1 MTIGIQSLYMIDKIW
16 YDLLRQVG
24 EDKKQEWVVIKNDQ
38 DLEPIFY
45 FKSAYRPN
53 KFLAA
58 TSGMYNP
65 LRLGTGRWIV
75 QIFE

>member
-1 MTIGIQSLYMIDKIW
+1 MIDKIW

-53 KFLAA
+53 YFMA
-58 TSGMYNP
+58 TESKSGLQFP
-65 LRLGTGRWIV
+65 VVILGTGRWNV
-75 QIFE
+75 QKLE